1 MRKLEGKWLVAISA
15 GSDSMALL
23 SMCKELDMDIMA
35 AHVNYHYRKEA
46 DEEQKYVEE
55 LCQKINI
62 PLLVKD
68 IPFTYEGN
76 FEAAARSWRY
86 DFFSECVEQYHLKG
100 VLVAHHE
107 DDLLETYFMQEE
119 KGSIPSY
126 YGLKEDV
133 LYRNMFVHRPL
144 LHTTKEELIAY
155 CEQRNIRYYVDQT
168 NMDESYTR
176 NRIRHQVVEK
186 MNRFERDMV
195 LKEIEK
201 KNAIAQE
208 RKCRVNTYIRDGK
221 ILISLYHSLR
231 EEDRL
236 QLLRSLLEE
245 DAPRISL
252 SYLKE
257 IDSIILNKNDFMISC
272 KQKNLVS
279 DGDVMFLHSKSHS
292 YCDWYSSASEL
303 NHQVKAYYG
312 IQEGTCGIFAITLT
326 EDDFPIC
333 IRNVKDGDEIEMR
346 FGKKKV
352 HRFFIDRH
360 IPLYRRETWP
370 VIENRHRKVIFVSG
384 LGCDKHH
391 YTVNPTCNVVEYT
404 LLKEN

>member
-1 MRKLEGKWLVAISA
+1 MRKLDGKWLVAISA

-23 SMCKELDMDIMA
+23 SMCKELDMDIIA

-46 DEEQKYVEE
+46 DEEQKYVED
-55 LCQKINI
+55 LCNEMHV
-62 PLLVKD
+62 PLIVKD
-68 IPFTYEGN
+68 TPFECEGN

-86 DFFSECVEQYHLKG
+86 DFFCDCVNQYHCKG

-107 DDLLETYFMQEE
+107 DDLLETYLMQEE
-119 KGSIPSY
+119 KGSIPSF

-133 LYRNMFVHRPL
+133 LYKNMLVHRPL

-155 CEQRNIRYYVDQT
+155 CHQNNIRYYVDQT

-176 NRIRHQVVEK
+176 NRIRHQIVEK

-195 LKEIEK
+195 LKEIAT

-208 RKCRVNTYIRDGK
+208 RNCRVNTYIHDGK
-221 ILISLYHSLR
+221 ILMSFYRSLQSD
-231 EEDRL
+231 DRF
-236 QLLRSLLEE
+236 QLLRNLLQKEY
-245 DAPRISL
+245 PRISL
-252 SYLKE
+252 SHLKE
-257 IDSIILNKNDFMISC
+257 IDSIILHKKDFMISC
-272 KQKNLVS
+272 KTRNLVS
-279 DGDVMFLHSKSHS
+279 DGTSMFLHEISNS
-292 YCDWYSSASEL
+292 YCDEYASITDLKLET
-303 NHQVKAYYG
+303 KEYYV
-312 IQEGTCGIFAITLT
+312 IQEGKCGVYAITLQ

-333 IRNVKDGDEIEMR
+333 IRNFKDGDEIEMR

-370 VIENRHRKVIFVSG
+370 VIENRHGNVIFVSG

-391 YTVNPTCNVVEYT
+391 YTVNPTCNVIEYT

>member
-1 MRKLEGKWLVAISA
+1 MYKLEGKWLVAISA

-23 SMCKELDMDIMA
+23 SMCKEVDMDIMA

-46 DEEQKYVEE
+46 EEEQKYVEA
-55 LCQKINI
+55 LCERMNV
-62 PLLVKD
+62 PCLVKD
-68 IPFTYEGN
+68 IPFEYEGN
-76 FEAAARSWRY
+76 FEAAARKWRY
-86 DFFSECVEQYHLKG
+86 DFFCECVEKYHLKG

-126 YGLKEDV
+126 YGLKEDIM
-133 LYRNMFVHRPL
+133 YQNMLVHRPL
-144 LHTTKEELIAY
+144 LHMTKQDLMDY
-155 CEQRNIRYYVDQT
+155 CHQREIRYYVDLT

-195 LKEIEK
+195 LKEIQM

-221 ILISLYHSLR
+221 ILISLYRSL
-231 EEDRL
+231 EEDDRL
-236 QLLRSLLEE
+236 QLLRSFVQE
-245 DAPRISL
+245 DQPSISL
-252 SYLKE
+252 SYLRQ
-257 IDSIILNKNDFMISC
+257 IDSILLTKNDFIIVG

-279 DGDVMFLHSKSHS
+279 DGKYMFFHLKSHS
-292 YCDWYSSASEL
+292 YCDRYDSISDIKQQTKE
-303 NHQVKAYYG
+303 YYALE
-312 IQEGTCGIFAITLT
+312 EGSCGVFAITLD

-333 IRNVKDGDEIEMR
+333 IRNFKDGDEIEMR

-370 VIENRHRKVIFVSG
+370 VIENRHGKVIFVSG
-384 LGCDKHH
+384 LGCDRHH
-391 YTVNPTCNVVEYT
+391 YTVKPTCNVIEYT